1 MKKTLITSMCLALA
15 LSSTAC
21 GGSQKK
27 AAAQAVTEATPV
39 PTTAVET
46 TTIAATTASE
56 PSTDKTLSSQ
66 RDEIPITSVLDTSAE
81 FAQPEKNETL
91 PQNTASFFALDAD
104 DFIEAFRIQTTNYD
118 MCKWSEKKIFE
129 SNGKQFESYTLENI
143 LGNAYIAISRQDDNS
158 LTDIYLTCNRGT
170 VVYFYT
176 VSILVSINENIDY
189 ENIINSLGITETDEE
204 EPGIHVSQTDGK
216 IGREKR

>member
-118 MCKWSEKKIFE
+118 MCKWSEKRYLNRMENNLSPILLKTFWVMPILRYHAKMITALPIF
-129 SNGKQFESYTLENI
+129 I
-143 LGNAYIAISRQDDNS
+143 
-158 LTDIYLTCNRGT
+158 
-170 VVYFYT
+170 
-176 VSILVSINENIDY
+176 
-189 ENIINSLGITETDEE
+189 
-204 EPGIHVSQTDGK
+204 
-216 IGREKR
+216 